1 MPQKNLRRNRI
12 IGFPFS
18 PPPDHTLLPLTH
30 DPPPLVLARYRLVK
44 SGPCAC
50 STSTCVQNLPAIFA
64 VVWRLVCTSC
74 HPSLTFYGVSYFL
87 IPHSLWPTPF
97 RGQALLD
104 FGLFFLQPILLF
116 LSAVLLSIPAV
127 PLCHSY
133 CGVI

>member
-30 DPPPLVLARYRLVK
+30 DPLLPVLAGYRLVM
-44 SGPCAC
+44 SGPYAC
-50 STSTCVQNLPAIFA
+50 STSVYVQNLPAVFI
-64 VVWRLVCTSC
+64 VIWRLICTFCCS
-74 HPSLTFYGVSYFL
+74 SLTSYGMSYFL

-97 RGQALLD
+97 KGQALLD

-116 LSAVLLSIPAV
+116 LSAVLLSFPVV